1 MPGPSGAERGRGP
14 LGVTTPSPST
24 CGPGKTVPEVIPKV
38 TEGQCK
44 GDVEDVSWGAE
55 ESHARRSPGA

>member
-1 MPGPSGAERGRGP
+1 MPGPSWAERGRGLLRGHNPFP
-14 LGVTTPSPST
+14 LPPPRAV
-24 CGPGKTVPEVIPKV
+24 PGVIPKV

-55 ESHARRSPGA
+55 DSHARRSPGS